1 MLQQPQ
7 HYREAGVG
15 TQETWRQI
23 PLFAVGYGMIISN
36 PIDWTFHQTLLEK
49 QRQTPFPPKTGTTLP
64 STVHVRN
71 HRAETALKAGT
82 LESFALSLPYK
93 TNNSISICLPE

>member
-1 MLQQPQ
+1 
-7 HYREAGVG
+7 
-15 TQETWRQI
+15 
-23 PLFAVGYGMIISN
+23 MIISN
-36 PIDWTFHQTLLEK
+36 PIDWTFNQTLLAK
-49 QRQTPFPPKTGTTLP
+49 QLQRPFSPKTGTTLP

-71 HRAETALKAGT
+71 HRAETTLKAGT